1 VVFDQIVH
9 TLLIVKGSSF
19 YWLEKRILRH
29 IDVFFPIVFTLVFL
43 NMTIAREKRSI
54 LMENEGSDK
63 YESDESTAVTT
74 RRRRSGLNYLSWVT
88 DHNSEGKTTMDI
100 IVDWLK
106 IKENYTKVMED
117 LAFDNK
123 AAAMRNYDGIVK
135 KLVETEHVSR
145 KPEAVRQHCIE
156 LQNKFYSV
164 LDEFDGQ
171 GYAFTEKKD
180 NEVRVLDK
188 NKRKKRL
195 SGMRIF
201 LKHAG
206 F

>member
-1 VVFDQIVH
+1 MII
-9 TLLIVKGSSF
+9 T
-19 YWLEKRILRH
+19 
-29 IDVFFPIVFTLVFL
+29 
-43 NMTIAREKRSI
+43 REKLSF
-54 LMENEGSDK
+54 LKENEGSDK
-63 YESDESTAVTT
+63 YESDESTAVIT

-106 IKENYTKVMED
+106 INKNYTKVMED

-188 NKRKKRL
+188 NNRKKRL
-195 SGMRIF
+195 SGTRIF
-201 LKHAG
+201 

>member
-1 VVFDQIVH
+1 
-9 TLLIVKGSSF
+9 
-19 YWLEKRILRH
+19 
-29 IDVFFPIVFTLVFL
+29 
-43 NMTIAREKRSI
+43 
-54 LMENEGSDK
+54 
-63 YESDESTAVTT
+63 
-74 RRRRSGLNYLSWVT
+74 
-88 DHNSEGKTTMDI
+88 
-100 IVDWLK
+100 
-106 IKENYTKVMED
+106 MED

-188 NKRKKRL
+188 NNRKKRL
-195 SGMRIF
+195 SGTRIF
-201 LKHAG
+201 